1 MNDRDAQTVV
11 KTLWA
16 LIVFTGLLFLV
27 LIVTSAQADVY
38 ADVSLGSMVGDIE
51 QPEGGQV
58 PFWGE
63 VGYASHSI
71 DYAVGH
77 RSNADLNGIET
88 DYEYVLIG
96 RNFGRNVLGLPFYGR
111 IEAQHAFTNDLKG
124 ENILALEGG
133 FKQGGFRFGAFYETA
148 TTLNVHGLK
157 AGYKF

>member
-63 VGYASHSI
+63 VGY
-71 DYAVGH
+71 DYKGMELGVGH
-77 RSNADLNGIET
+77 RSNADLNGVET
-88 DYEYVLIG
+88 DYEYVYIG
-96 RNFGRNVLGLPFYGR
+96 RTFIKYVDNLPLYGR
-111 IEAQHAFTNDLKG
+111 IEAQNVFRSDLKD
-124 ENILALEGG
+124 ENVLSLEAG
-133 FKQGGFRFGAFYETA
+133 FKDRGFYFGGFYETA
-148 TTLNVHGLK
+148 TALNVHGLK